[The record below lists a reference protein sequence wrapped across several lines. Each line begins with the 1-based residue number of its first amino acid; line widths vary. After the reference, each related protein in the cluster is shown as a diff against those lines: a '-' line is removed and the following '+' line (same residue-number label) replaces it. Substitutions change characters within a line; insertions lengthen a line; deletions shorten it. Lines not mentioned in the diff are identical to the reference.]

1 MCGTLLIRGLEKL
14 VVSLIVSLCCMLL
27 LLDGCER
34 GLDEVGESCFVVN
47 GHFGEN
53 LAIYIDIS
61 RMDGM
66 HELAIAN
73 AVHTSSSV
81 DARDPQTAHVAL
93 AIAAVS
99 IHVSHRAHDR
109 FMCGAIQAFACATMA
124 FSHL

>member
-1 MCGTLLIRGLEKL
+1 MPPA
-14 VVSLIVSLCCMLL
+14 SLCCMLL

-34 GLDEVGESCFVVN
+34 GLDEIGESCFVVN

-73 AVHTSSSV
+73 AVHMSSSV

-93 AIAAVS
+93 AIAAVT

-109 FMCGAIQAFACATMA
+109 FMRGTIQAFACATMA